1 MSGFV
6 SRLLSNNLV
15 EARNE
20 LDVKIRNLVEQKLN
34 QIKMRVT
41 EEIYEE
47 IGVEVDFV
55 DDLTE
60 GNVLRMGRTK
70 MVRVRIRQ
78 GKVQRRRKLSAVKG
92 YTIRNGQMTR
102 MSPMERRH
110 RKMGARRSKF
120 KRRAKLRQSLRKR
133 KMSLRRRTAMGL

>member
-20 LDVKIRNLVEQKLN
+20 LDVKIRNLVEQKLS

-41 EEIYEE
+41 AEVYEE
-47 IGVEVDFV
+47 IGLEVDFV

-70 MVRVRIRQ
+70 LVRVRIRK

-92 YTIRNGQMTR
+92 YTIRNGKMTR
-102 MSPMERRH
+102 MSPLERRN
-110 RKMGARRSKF
+110 RKMASRRSKF
-120 KRRAKLRQSLRKR
+120 KRKAKLRQSLRKR
-133 KMSLRRRTAMGL
+133 KMSLRKRTAMGL